1 MELSYYFNILWRR
14 KWLLLGIP
22 LVVMLIV
29 FLVVASLP
37 KTYKA
42 RAIMAT
48 GITEQS
54 EGNPLGGYVYMQPF
68 EVNTKFANLMEL
80 IKSQP
85 LSTAVGYELLLH
97 DLENKSKAF
106 RTPSK
111 ELAVDEGGMIALL
124 RRKLQAENILSA
136 NASTEDLLY
145 RLLRSYGYD
154 AESIN
159 RATSVTRVPES
170 DYMKI
175 EFGSENPQLSAFAVN
190 RACEILMTIRN
201 QVSLSNNN
209 NLLEYL
215 RRLAERK
222 RLEMEAKVEELK
234 NYKMRNRVINLY
246 EQTKALVDQQKDIE
260 IAREQERKNLY
271 GLKNNIKEIEGRF
284 APRKRQYLE
293 ALSGD
298 FNRRME
304 EYRRRIAENQD
315 KFVESNMRD
324 SVYLR
329 NAERIR
335 AEFDDLVKTNH
346 EAFLLN
352 PNTTKQN
359 LVDRQ
364 LNAEFD
370 LEIAKNATSSLDAE
384 SNRIENK
391 INSYTPHE
399 ATINKLE
406 REIETNMQAYLVIL
420 NKLNDL
426 QFGSLNFY
434 KALKT
439 IEKGV
444 APERP
449 ETNRIWLFV
458 AIAGFA
464 AFLLVAL
471 IILAVDYFDDSVR
484 NVTGFERETGVRPV
498 AGLNMI
504 PSGSF
509 DLGRVFREEQADGS
523 LEMFKNQVRSLR
535 TQIEQDPDSK
545 VYVLTDF
552 SGQAGKTTVA
562 VSLAYALGLTGK
574 RVLLAD
580 ANFRNNELTRLFQ
593 APELINNGMN
603 SLVLPNNTTEVTKRI
618 DVAGTG
624 RSSMTPSEIMPDYA
638 WRSLFDRWRRDYD
651 YIIVE
656 CRSLLQY
663 NDTEELMP
671 YADKVIAVYPSY
683 SVISKADLR
692 NIENLQEYGA
702 KFGGVVL
709 NQIRNDNMG
718 DIVGDVSRYS
728 NNGGAPWY
736 SRVFQSRKN
745 NGNSQSFDYHEGR
758 NGSHRVDPKPNSTGT
773 TFNFN
778 GNND

>member
-1 MELSYYFNILWRR
+1 MDLSYYLNILWRR
-14 KWLLLGIP
+14 KWLLFGIP
-22 LVVMLIV
+22 MLVMLVVY
-29 FLVVASLP
+29 LVVASLP
-37 KTYKA
+37 KSYKA

-68 EVNTKFANLMEL
+68 EVNTKFANLIEL
-80 IKSQP
+80 LRSQP

-97 DLENKSKAF
+97 DLESKSKAF
-106 RTPSK
+106 RTPNK
-111 ELAVDEGGMIALL
+111 ELAVDEGTMIALL
-124 RRKLQAENILSA
+124 RRKLQAENVLSA
-136 NASTEDLLY
+136 NASTEDMLY
-145 RLLRSYGYD
+145 RTLKSYGYD
-154 AESIN
+154 SYSISQS
-159 RATSVTRVPES
+159 TSVTRVPES
-170 DYMKI
+170 DYLRI
-175 EFGSENPQLSAFAVN
+175 EFSSENPQLSAFAVN
-190 RACEILMTIRN
+190 KATEVLMTIRN

-234 NYKMRNRVINLY
+234 NYKMKNKVINLY

-260 IAREQERKNLY
+260 IAREQERKNLS
-271 GLKNNIKEIEGRF
+271 GLRRNIKDIETRF
-284 APRKRQYLE
+284 TPRKRQYLE
-293 ALSGD
+293 ALAGD

-304 EYRRRIAENQD
+304 EYRRKIGENQD
-315 KFVESNMRD
+315 KFVESNMKD
-324 SVYLR
+324 SSYLKT
-329 NAERIR
+329 AENLRR
-335 AEFDDLVKTNH
+335 EFDQLVKTHH

-352 PNTTKQN
+352 PNNTKQE
-359 LVDRQ
+359 LVSRQ
-364 LNAEFD
+364 LNSELD
-370 LEIAKNATSSLDAE
+370 LEIAKNATASLDAE
-384 SNRIENK
+384 SNRLEEK
-391 INSYTPHE
+391 VNSYTPHE
-399 ATINKLE
+399 ATIYKLE

-444 APERP
+444 APEHP
-449 ETNRIWLFV
+449 ESNRIWLYV
-458 AIAGFA
+458 VIAGLA
-464 AFLLVAL
+464 ALLLVAL
-471 IILAVDYFDDSVR
+471 TILAIDYFDESVR
-484 NVTGFERETGVRPV
+484 TVSGFERETGVRPV

-509 DLGRVFREEQADGS
+509 DLGRVFREEQRDGS

-552 SGQAGKTTVA
+552 SGQSGKTTVA

-624 RSSMTPSEIMPDYA
+624 RSNMTPSEIMPDYA

-651 YIIVE
+651 YILVE
-656 CRSLLQY
+656 CRSLLQH

-671 YADKVIAVYPSY
+671 YADKVIAIYPSH

-692 NIENLQEYGA
+692 NIGNLQEYGV

-718 DIVGDVSRYS
+718 DIVGDVSQYS
-728 NNGGAPWY
+728 NNGGTPWY
-736 SRVFQSRKN
+736 SRVFRNRSNQDTFQENQNYNNNNNRNNNTSAGSGTSISFSR
-745 NGNSQSFDYHEGR
+745 NSD
-758 NGSHRVDPKPNSTGT
+758 
-773 TFNFN
+773 
-778 GNND
+778 

>member
-745 NGNSQSFDYHEGR
+745 NGNSQNFDYHEGR